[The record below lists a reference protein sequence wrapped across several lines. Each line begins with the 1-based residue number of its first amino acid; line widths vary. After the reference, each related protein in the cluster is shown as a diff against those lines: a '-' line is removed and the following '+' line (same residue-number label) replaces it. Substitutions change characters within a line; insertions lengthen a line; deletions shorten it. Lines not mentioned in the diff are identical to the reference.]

1 MTDSQKLKKK
11 SPKAF
16 NEDAVLR
23 GAWRRAFRLF
33 PVKKEV
39 LAEGTRW
46 VPKFNKDGSRSKVDS
61 KEHHCQVCNQWV
73 KASVGGK
80 NNIDVD
86 HVIPVIDINDTSG
99 KVKDWNVYKARLV
112 CNKSNLQRICK
123 PCHKLKTKKEADHRN
138 ALKDNEAMNALEESI
153 KYAKTI
159 EEEKFLKKKLTRFFN
174 KKKPLA
180 TRERAAK
187 LKEILMNRLTKED

>member
-1 MTDSQKLKKK
+1 MTDTHKSKKK

-46 VPKFNKDGSRSKVDS
+46 VEKFNKDGSRSKVDS

-86 HVIPVIDINDTSG
+86 HIIPVIDINDTSG
-99 KVKDWNVYKARLV
+99 KVKDWNVYKERLV
-112 CNKSNLQRICK
+112 CEKSNLQRICK
-123 PCHKLKTKKEADHRN
+123 PCHKLKTKEEREHRQT
-138 ALKDNEAMNALEESI
+138 LKDNEAMDALEEKIKFATSI
-153 KYAKTI
+153 Q
-159 EEEKFLKKKLTRFFN
+159 EEKDLKKKFGRFLS
-174 KKKPLA
+174 KKKPVE

-187 LKEILMNRLTKED
+187 LKELLLNRLTKED